1 MALLVAGMAALLPDL
16 PSPASILLRLRAAGL
31 LAGVALLGA
40 GAFIAALRATGGLEP
55 QDREQLAKMRLPG
68 RRWLLRVL

>member
-1 MALLVAGMAALLPDL
+1 MAALLPDL
-16 PSPASILLRLRAAGL
+16 PPHASILVRLREAGL
-31 LAGVALLGA
+31 LTCVALLGA